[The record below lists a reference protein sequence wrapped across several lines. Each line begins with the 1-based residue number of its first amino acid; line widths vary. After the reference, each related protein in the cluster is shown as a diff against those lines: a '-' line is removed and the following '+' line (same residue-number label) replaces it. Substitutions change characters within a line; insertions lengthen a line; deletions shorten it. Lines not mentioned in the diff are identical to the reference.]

1 MATEPNQLETYFE
14 WYINELK
21 EAGYIKI
28 VKREAFPILIN
39 DAVSHKRYSFATK
52 VAKIEPFKLFNQNT
66 YTCDWVIIWEKK
78 SQEIFYNILDDK
90 NPIRIYC
97 PFYAIVDK
105 NGEHVSF
112 VDVKPP
118 AGAMIFGN
126 NTSGYTFP
134 ILQKMIY
141 TIYGIYVN
149 KSIPIPLM
157 SKGVVKSGNK
167 SALFLTTFVP
177 KRYLMTDGGMKGR
190 EIKYKKQSLKEYVNY
205 KEREIKRI
213 DLLFN
218 KQTTL
223 L

>member
-1 MATEPNQLETYFE
+1 MATEQNQLETYFE

-21 EAGYIKI
+21 EAGYIKL
-28 VKREAFPILIN
+28 VKREPFPILVN
-39 DAVSHKRYSFATK
+39 DIVEHKRYDFSTK
-52 VAKIEPFKLFNQNT
+52 TPRIENYKLFNKNT
-66 YTCDWVIIWEKK
+66 YMCDWIIIWEKHAH
-78 SQEIFYNILDDK
+78 EIFYNVIDD

-97 PFYAIVDK
+97 PFYAIIDAK
-105 NGEHVSF
+105 GEHISF

-126 NTSGYTFP
+126 NTTGYTFP

-141 TIYGIYVN
+141 TIYGIYIN

-157 SKGVVKSGNK
+157 AKGTVKSGNK

-177 KRYLMTDGGMKGR
+177 KRYLLTDGGMQGR
-190 EIKYKKQSLKEYVNY
+190 EIKYRKQSLKEYVDY
-205 KEREIKRI
+205 KTKEINRI
-213 DLLFN
+213 NTLFN
-218 KQTTL
+218 KQTSL

>member
-1 MATEPNQLETYFE
+1 MATEQNMLETYFE

-21 EAGYIKI
+21 EAGYIKL
-28 VKREAFPILIN
+28 VKREPFPIL
-39 DAVSHKRYSFATK
+39 VSEAMEKKRYDLKTK
-52 VAKIEPFKLFNQNT
+52 TPRVETYKLFSRNT
-66 YTCDWVIIWEKK
+66 YTCDWVIIWDK
-78 SQEIFYNILDDK
+78 SAKEIFYNILDD
-90 NPIRIYC
+90 NPTRIYC
-97 PFYAIVDK
+97 PFYAVVDGE
-105 NGEHVSF
+105 GEHISF

-134 ILQKMIY
+134 ILQKIIY

-157 SKGVVKSGNK
+157 KKGTVKSGNK

-177 KRYLMTDGGMKGR
+177 KRYLLTDGGMQGR
-190 EIKYKKQSLKEYVNY
+190 EIKYKKQSLKEYVEY
-205 KEREIKRI
+205 KQKEIKRI
-213 DLLFN
+213 NELFN